1 MDRKL
6 RLIIM
11 AEVEQTLTMSEV
23 LKLVE
28 QAFKERGEGRAQM
41 PPKSYVFFK
50 GHDGD
55 LRVMPAYLEG
65 REEAGVKLVNVHPGN
80 PAKHALPTV
89 LATILLFDPDTGTPV
104 CIMDGTLVTVMRTAA
119 ASGVAVKYLAKKNA
133 RVLGVVGAGGQSLRQ
148 VEAIREVRKVELVKV
163 FDLVGAR
170 ADELARTIQQRFKLT
185 ARTVPSAEEAAKGSD
200 IIVTVTPSTK
210 PLILDRWVAPGTHI
224 SAIGADA
231 PGKEELEPALLKRAK
246 IVVDDWEQASHSG
259 EINVPVEKG
268 LLKRA
273 DIHADIGE
281 VVTGKKAGRTSD
293 AEITVF
299 ASTGLAIQDVI
310 TAWQS
315 YRVAVERGLGTEIAP
330 LFAKA

>member
-1 MDRKL
+1 M
-6 RLIIM
+6 
-11 AEVEQTLTMSEV
+11 
-23 LKLVE
+23 
-28 QAFKERGEGRAQM
+28 
-41 PPKSYVFFK
+41 
-50 GHDGD
+50 
-55 LRVMPAYLEG
+55 
-65 REEAGVKLVNVHPGN
+65 
-80 PAKHALPTV
+80 
-89 LATILLFDPDTGTPV
+89 
-104 CIMDGTLVTVMRTAA
+104 
-119 ASGVAVKYLAKKNA
+119 
-133 RVLGVVGAGGQSLRQ
+133 
-148 VEAIREVRKVELVKV
+148 
-163 FDLVGAR
+163 
-170 ADELARTIQQRFKLT
+170 
-185 ARTVPSAEEAAKGSD
+185 PSAEEAAKGSD

-299 ASTGLAIQDVI
+299 DSTGLAIQDVI